1 MPDTLKLTIAY
12 DGTGFYGSQR
22 QKNGRSVQ
30 EDLEAALFRLNGK
43 ATRVD
48 LAGRTDAGVHA
59 VGQVASVPDERPGMS
74 GERMMR
80 AINAHLADDLAVVR
94 VERRDAGFHAR
105 YDARWREYRYRIW
118 WGAPQPLQRLRAWQR
133 SSALDLAAMSAA
145 ARVLKGPIDLASFAG
160 NGVGVPRETAP
171 AGRGTV
177 RTIHLCTVRPI
188 GSWWGSSP
196 DAGEGAEL
204 RIVADGF
211 LPQAV
216 RTITSALVDIGRG
229 ARTPEWLGHL
239 IDAGDRRLG
248 PQTAP
253 PHGLILWRVGYGD
266 DVPDPDPHGEHTGDE
281 AVLSPADGN
290 GSMERGS

>member
-12 DGTGFYGSQR
+12 DGTGFHGSQR
-22 QKNGRSVQ
+22 QRNGRSVQ
-30 EDLEAALFRLNGK
+30 EDLETALSRLNGGETK
-43 ATRVD
+43 VN

-105 YDARWREYRYRIW
+105 YDATWREYRYRIW
-118 WGAPQPLQRLRAWQR
+118 WGAPQPLHRFRAWQR
-133 SSALDLAAMSAA
+133 TSALDLAAMSAGA
-145 ARVLKGPIDLASFAG
+145 ALLKGPIDLASFAG
-160 NGVGVPRETAP
+160 NGVGVGKGSEPT
-171 AGRGTV
+171 GRGTV
-177 RTIHLCTVRPI
+177 RNIRFCTVRHV
-188 GSWWGSSP
+188 GDWWGSSP
-196 DAGEGAEL
+196 DAGDGAEL

-229 ARTPEWLGHL
+229 ARTPGWLGHL
-239 IDAGDRRLG
+239 IEAGDRRLG

-266 DVPDPDPHGEHTGDE
+266 DVPDPDPQGEHTGDE
-281 AVLSPADGN
+281 SVLSPAHG
-290 GSMERGS
+290 